1 VTVTL
6 ELLFPHLDDLIQT
19 PADVQRLNEAILQL
33 AVQGKLVPQDPQD
46 EPAGALL
53 KRIAVEKAQLLG
65 EDKIRKSKPIP
76 SIELNETPYELP
88 KGWEWVRLGEIVTLW
103 NGRAYSREEL
113 LDAGTPIIRIQN
125 LNDGDQWYYSDLNL
139 SPEKYCD
146 TGDLLYAWSGTFGPY
161 IWQGGKSI
169 YHYHIWRVDLYCQL
183 NKLFVFHFLKH
194 ISESVRGDAHGVM
207 LLHMT
212 KQGMEQLPFPLPPLA
227 EQKRIVAKVDELFAQ
242 TRALEAKLRRA
253 QEAIVVVNRAVLH
266 HLHHAADNATFQLAT
281 QILGDH
287 FDLLYTDPRPVTDL
301 RQTILQLAVQG
312 KLVPQDP
319 HDEPAGAL
327 LKRIAAEGNQK
338 RLSMV
343 DDEQPYML
351 PTSWQWVN
359 FGAICDH
366 RLGKM
371 LDKQKNKGEYRPY
384 LRNLN
389 VQWDRIDFEDVQVM
403 RFEPQEFDEYR
414 LRPGDLLI
422 CEGGEPGR
430 CAIWEKT
437 DMEMMF
443 QKAIHRA
450 RPCGG
455 INPRYLLFHLKAD
468 AGNGRLA
475 EYFTGATIKH
485 FTGKA
490 LFGYLVALPPLA
502 EQKRIV
508 AKVDELLARCAA
520 LERKLGQAQV
530 AGRQLTAAVLQ
541 GVVG

>member
-1 VTVTL
+1 MTVSL
-6 ELLFPHLDDLIQT
+6 ELLFPHLDELIQT

-33 AVQGKLVPQDPQD
+33 AVQGKLVPQDPYD
-46 EPAGALL
+46 EPAEMLL

-76 SIELNETPYELP
+76 SVELNETPYELP

-242 TRALEAKLRRA
+242 TRALAANLRRA
-253 QEAIVVVNRAVLH
+253 EAAIVVVNRAVLH
-266 HLHHAADNATFQLAT
+266 QLHHAADNATFQHAAQL
-281 QILGDH
+281 LGDH

-312 KLVPQDP
+312 KLVAQDP
-319 HDEPAGAL
+319 NDEPAVEL
-327 LKRIAAEGNQK
+327 LKRIGVEKERLVAAGKIKKEKSLPSIDEDDVPFVLPVGWAWV
-338 RLSMV
+338 RLSDLAKVIDYGTSVKADKDFGDIPILRMNNIRDGKV
-343 DDEQPYML
+343 LLDSLKYVPLEIDDL
-351 PTSWQWVN
+351 P
-359 FGAICDH
+359 
-366 RLGKM
+366 RLF
-371 LDKQKNKGEYRPY
+371 LERY
-384 LRNLN
+384 
-389 VQWDRIDFEDVQVM
+389 
-403 RFEPQEFDEYR
+403 
-414 LRPGDLLI
+414 DLLFNRTNSY
-422 CEGGEPGR
+422 ELVG
-430 CAIWEKT
+430 KT
-437 DMEMMF
+437 GVF
-443 QKAIHRA
+443 KA
-450 RPCGG
+450 
-455 INPRYLLFHLKAD
+455 KD
-468 AGNGRLA
+468 
-475 EYFTGATIKH
+475 
-485 FTGKA
+485 GK
-490 LFGYLVALPPLA
+490 
-502 EQKRIV
+502 
-508 AKVDELLARCAA
+508 
-520 LERKLGQAQV
+520 
-530 AGRQLTAAVLQ
+530 
-541 GVVG
+541 